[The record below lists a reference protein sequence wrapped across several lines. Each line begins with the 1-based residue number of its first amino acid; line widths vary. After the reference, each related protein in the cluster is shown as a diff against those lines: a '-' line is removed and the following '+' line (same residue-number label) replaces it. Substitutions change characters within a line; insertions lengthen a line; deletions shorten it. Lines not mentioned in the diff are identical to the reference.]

1 MLYLNML
8 RKTIFQQLDSIKKL
22 IYLPPKLS
30 RPDITYSQL
39 LILEKNIE
47 EVFQELQNVNYKLK
61 RYYPNRRSGPR
72 LTR

>member
-1 MLYLNML
+1 MIYINML
-8 RKTIFQQLDSIKKL
+8 RKTIFEQLDSIKKL

-30 RPDITYSQL
+30 RPDITFNQL

-47 EVFQELQNVNYKLK
+47 KIFKELQNVNYILE

-72 LTR
+72 